1 MMKQVQLH
9 YHDWGQCYYYLVSLL
24 KECGEDIPHDLKEW
38 PTKAIVKEIEK
49 RSLVSEGNCS

>member
-1 MMKQVQLH
+1 MMKQIQ

-24 KECGEDIPHDLKEW
+24 KERGEAIPDDLKEW

-49 RSLVSEGNCS
+49 RSLVLEGKGS